1 MVDHAT
7 RHCGDGVAGS
17 ERRQAGQIDGDVITP
32 KIAAVLDGIFQR
44 GLDLAVKKVRVPEAH
59 TVWWQPA

>member
-1 MVDHAT
+1 M
-7 RHCGDGVAGS
+7 
-17 ERRQAGQIDGDVITP
+17 GQIDGDVITP